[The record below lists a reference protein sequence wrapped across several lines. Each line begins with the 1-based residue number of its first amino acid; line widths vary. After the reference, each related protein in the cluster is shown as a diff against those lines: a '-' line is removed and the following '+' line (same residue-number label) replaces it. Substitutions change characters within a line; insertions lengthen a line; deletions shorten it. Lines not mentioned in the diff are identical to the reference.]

1 MLSITLE
8 YLEKRLI
15 VHLMTT
21 VGGAGA
27 QCIGCIQLIGQYIN
41 TFITQILK
49 NLSAVKVHVSTV
61 VGLFIINP
69 ETVFAQFVTPR
80 LAKNYII
87 RLMIYYHQKKK
98 IESLYIKATVNNF
111 SSPCIMIPLITK
123 STKTNSKEYQT
134 AFNLAHQILSA
145 FDVITH
151 NK

>member
-87 RLMIYYHQKKK
+87 PVASWQEGVFFVPKKHTLHQRG
-98 IESLYIKATVNNF
+98 
-111 SSPCIMIPLITK
+111 
-123 STKTNSKEYQT
+123 
-134 AFNLAHQILSA
+134 
-145 FDVITH
+145 
-151 NK
+151 